1 MGCVEQVVFY
11 NDVQFIKGGWIN
23 RNQILFQ
30 QTAKPFRLSLV
41 DASSNKRIN
50 EVLIYNKNKE
60 VELLKKTM
68 FHAYGKAP
76 NYEPVSSLI
85 QDVLEQPTTS
95 IAEIAEFS
103 IRMVFQYL
111 NLPFSACRSSEI
123 QFNREATNKTDRLI
137 SLIKHFGKTHYVNAI
152 GGKELY
158 SKDYFLNQG
167 IQLHFIA
174 PANSVYKQFNHVFI
188 PGLSMIDVLM
198 FNDIQTIRA
207 FLEDVEF
214 E

>member
-60 VELLKKTM
+60 VELLKKTL

-76 NYEPVSSLI
+76 FYEPVSSLI

-137 SLIKHFGKTHYVNAI
+137 SLIKYFGKTHYVNAI

-174 PANSVYKQFNHVFI
+174 PANCVYNQFNHVFI

-198 FNDIQTIRA
+198 FNDIQTIRE